1 MGKFTDLVL
10 AVIVLVIGIWF
21 LTKLNLTA
29 GQIWNMFWKFF
40 SSSSGSSSNTTAGLI
55 FGIGM
60 AISNSQLKSK
70 IREKKEMILRAL
82 KIRQFSKS
90 GYIVLNKIK
99 RH

>member
-21 LTKLNLTA
+21 LTKLHLTA

-55 FGIGM
+55 LGM
-60 AISNSQLKSK
+60 GMTNSKA
-70 IREKKEMILRAL
+70 REKLRNHIIDL
-82 KIRQFSKS
+82 KRRIAERTYRREEQEA
-90 GYIVLNKIK
+90 K
-99 RH
+99 RRFYRD